1 MTEFLRFRILA
12 HVPGGTVESFHES
25 LVTIPTTDLRVSVPV
40 ESLPDDEAHSIS
52 QIKPQLR
59 VQEGDGSQKLPKEAE
74 VRSNTTSPTVSVHA
88 ADDETENEK
97 QQQNQEEV
105 TEYPKGARLGLIVLA
120 LCLSV
125 FLMALDNTI
134 VATAIPKI
142 TDHFQSLDD
151 VGWYG
156 SAYLLTTAGF
166 QLLFGKFYTF
176 FSIKWVYIVAI
187 GFFELGSLI
196 CGVAPTSDA
205 LIVGRAI
212 AGIGAAGIFSGAL
225 IIIAHAVPLQQRPMF
240 TGIIGA
246 MYGLASV
253 AGPLLGGVF
262 TDKVTWRWCFY
273 INLPIGGVTLAV
285 IAVFLESPRR
295 HNKVDWREGL
305 RKFDSWGTLVFIP
318 AIVCLLLALQ
328 WGGTKYPWKNGR
340 IIALLVIFGILII
353 VFIGI
358 QIWKQDDATVPPRIF
373 KQRSILASSWFAFC
387 IGGSFFVMVY
397 YIPIWFQAI
406 KGVSAVR
413 SGIDNLPM
421 ILGVVISSL
430 IAGGVISAT
439 GYYTPWMILSSILA
453 AIGSGLISTFATDT
467 PSSKWIGYQALYG
480 LGIGAGMQQPL
491 MAAQT
496 VLPLADVP
504 SGTAIIVFAQTVGG
518 AIFISIAQNV
528 FSNKLASGLTSQ
540 VPDIDPSIVVTTGA
554 TGLKDVISSNLL
566 PAVLKV
572 YNTALVDA
580 YYVSVAMAAM
590 TIFGSL
596 AVEWKSVKKSG
607 NGGAAMHMA

>member
-1 MTEFLRFRILA
+1 MSAGRIVIQGRRSHIQATIACLRGGKLENKVARLVYKLEPYQLIISLLA
-12 HVPGGTVESFHES
+12 SSSSAMSDSRTLS
-25 LVTIPTTDLRVSVPV
+25 
-40 ESLPDDEAHSIS
+40 
-52 QIKPQLR
+52 K
-59 VQEGDGSQKLPKEAE
+59 EG
-74 VRSNTTSPTVSVHA
+74 VRSQTTSPTVSFHA
-88 ADDETENEK
+88 ADNETIVNEK
-97 QQQNQEEV
+97 QQQQNEEDG
-105 TEYPKGARLGLIVLA
+105 TEYPKGAL
-120 LCLSV
+120 

-176 FSIKWVYIVAI
+176 FSIKWVYIGAI
-187 GFFELGSLI
+187 SFFELGSLI
-196 CGVAPTSDA
+196 CGVAPTSNA

-212 AGIGAAGIFSGAL
+212 AGLGAAGILSGAL
-225 IIIAHAVPLQQRPMF
+225 IIIAHAAPLQQRPMF

-285 IAVFLESPRR
+285 ISPKR
-295 HNKVDWREGL
+295 HHKADWREGL
-305 RKFDSWGTLVFIP
+305 RKFDWWGTIVFIP
-318 AIVCLLLALQ
+318 AIVCLLFALQ
-328 WGGTKYPWKNGR
+328 WGGTTYPWNNGR
-340 IIALLVIFGILII
+340 IIALFIIYGILII
-353 VFIGI
+353 AFIGI

-373 KQRSILASSWFAFC
+373 KQRSMLASSWFSFC
-387 IGGSFFVMVY
+387 LGGSFFVMVY

-406 KGVSAVR
+406 KGTTAVR

-430 IAGGVISAT
+430 IAGAMISAI
-439 GYYTPWMILSSILA
+439 GYYTPWMILCSVLASIGA
-453 AIGSGLISTFATDT
+453 GLISTFSTDT
-467 PSSKWIGYQALYG
+467 PHSKWIGYQALFELIRDTG
-480 LGIGAGMQQPL
+480 LGIGSGLQQSIL
-491 MAAQT
+491 AAQT

-518 AIFISIAQNV
+518 AIFVSIAQNV
-528 FSNKLASGLTSQ
+528 LSNKLSSGIRSQ
-540 VPDIDPSIVVTTGA
+540 VPDIDPRIVVSTGA
-554 TGLKDVISSNLL
+554 TALKNVVPANLL
-566 PAVLKV
+566 AAVLRV
-572 YNTALVDA
+572 YNSGLVEA
-580 YYVSVAMAAM
+580 YQVAVTMAAL
-590 TIFGSL
+590 TIIGSL
-596 AVEWKSVKKSG
+596 AVEWRSVKKAE
-607 NGGAAMHMA
+607 NGDAAMHMA

>member
-1 MTEFLRFRILA
+1 MASVFTENRTLTA
-12 HVPGGTVESFHES
+12 DKNES
-25 LVTIPTTDLRVSVPV
+25 LG
-40 ESLPDDEAHSIS
+40 DEKKQEH
-52 QIKPQLR
+52 PQ
-59 VQEGDGSQKLPKEAE
+59 VQ
-74 VRSNTTSPTVSVHA
+74 V
-88 ADDETENEK
+88 
-97 QQQNQEEV
+97 QQTQSEEEV
-105 TEYPKGARLGLIVLA
+105 TEVEHEYPTGTRLSLIVLA

-176 FSIKWVYIVAI
+176 FSIKWVYIIAI
-187 GFFELGSLI
+187 SFFELGSLV
-196 CGVAPTSDA
+196 CGVAPSSEA
-205 LIVGRAI
+205 LIVGRAV

-225 IIIAHAVPLQQRPMF
+225 IIIAYAVPLQQRPLF
-240 TGIIGA
+240 SGLIGA

-273 INLPIGGVTLAV
+273 INLPIGGVTLSV
-285 IAVFLESPRR
+285 IALFFQSPKRAR
-295 HNKVDWREGL
+295 KVNWREGL
-305 RKFDSWGTLVFIP
+305 RQFDSLGTIVFIP

-328 WGGTKYPWKNGR
+328 WGGTTYPWNNGR

-373 KQRSILASSWFAFC
+373 KQRSILASAWFAFC
-387 IGGSFFVMVY
+387 MGASFLAFVY

-406 KGVSAVR
+406 KGTSAVR

-421 ILGVVISSL
+421 ILGVVIASL
-430 IAGGVISAT
+430 IAGAGTSAT
-439 GYYTPWMILSSILA
+439 GYYAPWMIVSTVLASIGA
-453 AIGSGLISTFATDT
+453 GLISTFSTDT
-467 PSSKWIGYQALYG
+467 PQSKWIGYQALFG
-480 LGIGAGMQQPL
+480 LGIGSGLQQPL

-528 FSNKLASGLTSQ
+528 FSNKLSSGLRSQ
-540 VPDIDPSIVVTTGA
+540 VPDIDPRIVVSTGA
-554 TGLKDVISSNLL
+554 TDLKNVVPANLL
-566 PAVLKV
+566 GAVLRV
-572 YNTALVDA
+572 YNSGLVEA
-580 YYVSVAMAAM
+580 YRVAIAMAAL
-590 TIFGSL
+590 TLIGSL
-596 AVEWKSVKKSG
+596 AVEWRSMKKAA
-607 NGGAAMHMA
+607 NGGATMHMA